1 MDSIGR
7 LHSKFIIALV
17 EASKLFPDSFSSI
30 VPTVLFLGPLF
41 ALLYVQFRCTSN
53 ALYGWKTKICWDVIF
68 HWLLFYIS
76 RVWFIFLSL
85 CKLGVKYLDAA
96 IQVESAGVSLVHRI
110 NPQEISQ
117 KRSIGPEVYYNT
129 LICHCCVFL
138 LVLTVS
144 LLPCLILYLRHYS
157 QREIPNFLMVG
168 EDPWIRSEIGI
179 SGHYLERPPR
189 SDTYSPSKH
198 NASYRSGRSSSV
210 DTSAFLQK
218 PSSLL
223 RTCKSAVSVKK
234 SNEEIV
240 DLIALN
246 SRISPELVCH
256 SLNMIIPKDVGGADN
271 CQAPPTVYSSDSDII
286 ESKILKIQ
294 ESTWPFSFQQQ
305 RPDSSTDGSYQDQV
319 NAPHQPPWSDV
330 PPSQHPVVR
339 DKDLSYYY

>member
-96 IQVESAGVSLVHRI
+96 IQ
-110 NPQEISQ
+110 

-157 QREIPNFLMVG
+157 QREMPNFLMWVG

-240 DLIALN
+240 
-246 SRISPELVCH
+246 
-256 SLNMIIPKDVGGADN
+256 G
-271 CQAPPTVYSSDSDII
+271 
-286 ESKILKIQ
+286 
-294 ESTWPFSFQQQ
+294 
-305 RPDSSTDGSYQDQV
+305 
-319 NAPHQPPWSDV
+319 
-330 PPSQHPVVR
+330 
-339 DKDLSYYY
+339 